1 MTRYK
6 HVLCTINRGVPPAYA
21 VYYKQRE
28 GALQVSRKLRQ
39 CSIHSISLLDL
50 TWRFTFSPLRFFF
63 FFFFFFFLT
72 LDGAHIRINNNNNK
86 NASTITTACGGGV
99 VKSRECHLPGF
110 PPNVEEEDCVPSVS
124 AGVARVCGWSKLLK
138 NAGSFSA
145 IDVSTHFNWSSIVED

>member
-1 MTRYK
+1 M
-6 HVLCTINRGVPPAYA
+6 LCTINRGKAPF
-21 VYYKQRE
+21 
-28 GALQVSRKLRQ
+28 KLPG
-39 CSIHSISLLDL
+39 SSDNAPYISHSISLLDL

-63 FFFFFFFLT
+63 VFFFLR

-86 NASTITTACGGGV
+86 NASTITTACGDGV

-110 PPNVEEEDCVPSVS
+110 SPNVEEEEDCVPSVS
-124 AGVARVCGWSKLLK
+124 AGVARVCGWSKLLR